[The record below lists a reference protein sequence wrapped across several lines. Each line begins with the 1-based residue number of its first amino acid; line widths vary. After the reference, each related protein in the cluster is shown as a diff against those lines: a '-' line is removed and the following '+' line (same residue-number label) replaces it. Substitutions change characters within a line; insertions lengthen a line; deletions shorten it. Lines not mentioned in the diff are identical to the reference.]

1 MCSKGARMAEVKK
14 AELVQIM
21 VHQFSMPEEQIKAF
35 LDSAFKGRNSLT
47 LEELREVTVGLLQD
61 AFVEQKEKDSL

>member
-1 MCSKGARMAEVKK
+1 MAEVKK

-21 VHQFSMPEEQIKAF
+21 VHQFSKPEEQIKAF